1 MTARDFLIGFAFV
14 SMLASCAVA
23 LLGIVAAFS
32 MNRAATRPTVRDRR
46 LIEDMAH
53 GDLLKAAGA
62 CLHVPGLASPGCDCR
77 MGRPW

>member
-1 MTARDFLIGFAFV
+1 MTSALIALAVV
-14 SMLASCAVA
+14 SMLASCSFA
-23 LLGIVAAFS
+23 LLGIVAAFR
-32 MNRAATRPTVRDRR
+32 MNRAAYRRTVRDRR

-62 CLHVPGLASPGCDCR
+62 CLHRAGYAAPGCDCR